1 MPGRAEMEHKAS
13 RHKSRARRHA
23 RSGNEAS
30 ARAHY
35 GRARY
40 YEREAATGLLRV
52 VNLARATRDATVR
65 RVNSASS
72 AERRIAGTVG
82 AFVAAGL
89 LAKGLDVLGQ
99 SGSQS
104 DPRTVPGTA
113 KIDRVG
119 PVDPARE
126 NVGVPRVTSTEDG
139 SDNGSEYTDPV
150 LRELVDRVEPEP
162 VVEGAPQSSK
172 IPMRAGLTNLR
183 ASCYMNAVLQCLFR
197 VDGFVLKSDR
207 ALVDAYARLRGLWST
222 LPNLDGTAAIQMS
235 EMVSFHGAV
244 VGDGTMID
252 HDLRKGFT
260 GTTHEDA
267 SELLASVFLYHQD
280 SSSPLF
286 FAMRS
291 IAILTVV
298 ADGRTEDEER
308 LADEPLN
315 KLDLPIEG
323 VGQEVSLLTC
333 LDVYVKEEDLDPS
346 NWLKVNEADTEFVK
360 TRRKIRFP
368 IFPDTLIIVLKRF
381 AYDAGT
387 GLTSKIDTPVAFDEM
402 LDLAAYRDA
411 ADLNQRECDCTY
423 RLCGVVMHS
432 GGHLGGHYWA
442 LVRDMPDGVGQGDA
456 SQAGQWRTYND
467 ANKITDMDISG
478 VLEEGRGSGD
488 EGSPS
493 AYILFYARRLDP
505 AALPGEKREPVG
517 KGNPTDP
524 NASKSPKG
532 PPATL
537 VGGRRRGGAR
547 SRSLVA
553 PRKR

>member
-1 MPGRAEMEHKAS
+1 MSGRAAQGEMEEKAR

-23 RSGNEAS
+23 KSGNEAS

-65 RVNSASS
+65 RINSASS

-89 LAKGLDVLGQ
+89 LAKGLNVLGQ
-99 SGSQS
+99 SGSQ
-104 DPRTVPGTA
+104 TVDGSANT
-113 KIDRVG
+113 KIDVIDIDNSLKA
-119 PVDPARE
+119 DPSRASVKDSAR
-126 NVGVPRVTSTEDG
+126 DG
-139 SDNGSEYTDPV
+139 ADTAPV
-150 LRELVDRVEPEP
+150 LRELGDRVEPEP

-172 IPMRAGLTNLR
+172 IPMRAGLTNLG

-197 VDGFVLKSDR
+197 VDGFVLKSDG
-207 ALVDAYARLRGLWST
+207 ALVDAYARLRGLWSA
-222 LPNLDGTAAIQMS
+222 LPNRDGTAAIQRP

-244 VGDGTMID
+244 VGGGTE
-252 HDLRKGFT
+252 LRKGFT

-298 ADGRTEDEER
+298 VDGRPEDEER
-308 LADEPLN
+308 PADEPLN

-333 LDVYVKEEDLDPS
+333 LDMYVKEEDLDPGE
-346 NWLKVNEADTEFVK
+346 WLKVNEADTELVK
-360 TRRKIRFP
+360 TRRKFGFLSFP
-368 IFPDTLIIVLKRF
+368 GTLIIVLKRF

-411 ADLNQRECDCTY
+411 ADRNERECDCTY

-432 GGHLGGHYWA
+432 GGHFGGHYWA

-456 SQAGQWRTYND
+456 SRAGQWRTYND
-467 ANKITDMDISG
+467 STITDNMDVEG

-493 AYILFYARRLDP
+493 AYILFYARLYP

-532 PPATL
+532 RPAKL
-537 VGGRRRGGAR
+537 VAGRRRGGAR

-553 PRKR
+553 PRKGR

>member
-1 MPGRAEMEHKAS
+1 MSGRAAQGEIEEKAR

-65 RVNSASS
+65 RISGASS

-89 LAKGLDVLGQ
+89 LAKGLNVLGQ

-113 KIDRVG
+113 KIDPVG

-126 NVGVPRVTSTEDG
+126 NVGVTRVEKG
-139 SDNGSEYTDPV
+139 GDNDSEYAGYTDPV
-150 LRELVDRVEPEP
+150 LPQEPGDSVETEP
-162 VVEGAPQSSK
+162 GVEGAEGAPQSSK
-172 IPMRAGLTNLR
+172 IPMRAVLTNTGNT
-183 ASCYMNAVLQCLFR
+183 CYMNAVLQCLFR
-197 VDGFVLKSDR
+197 VDGLGFD
-207 ALVDAYARLRGLWST
+207 D
-222 LPNLDGTAAIQMS
+222 
-235 EMVSFHGAV
+235 GAV
-244 VGDGTMID
+244 SAAYTGLRQSWTNTVLIAGDEMRSAADAFGSRAVLLPGAQ
-252 HDLRKGFT
+252 HDADEFLT
-260 GTTHEDA
+260 
-267 SELLASVFLYHQD
+267 ELLLGMTQT
-280 SSSPLF
+280 SPLRF
-286 FAMRS
+286 NVRVTS
-291 IAILTVV
+291 TREKPSGV
-298 ADGRTEDEER
+298 DEQWPD
-308 LADEPLN
+308 LVSDKVDPYTALH
-315 KLDLPIEG
+315 LPIEG
-323 VGQEVSLLTC
+323 PRGSVSLSSC
-333 LDVYVKEEDLDPS
+333 LDNYTSDKAMP
-346 NWLKVNEADTEFVK
+346 ADSPLEYEGPTG
-360 TRRKIRFP
+360 P
-368 IFPDTLIIVLKRF
+368 IYLPGSQKFQFESLPAVLTILPKRF
-381 AYDAGT
+381 KRNDYT
-387 GLTSKIDTPVAFDEM
+387 GVVQNKIDTQVAFDER
-402 LDLAAYRDA
+402 LDLAKYRADRADA
-411 ADLNQRECDCTY
+411 TAETMY

-456 SQAGQWRTYND
+456 SRAGQWRTYND
-467 ANKITDMDISG
+467 ANKIADMDISG

-493 AYILFYARRLDP
+493 AYILFYARLYP

-524 NASKSPKG
+524 NAPKSPKG
-532 PPATL
+532 RPAQL
-537 VGGRRRGGAR
+537 VAGRRRGGAR

-553 PRKR
+553 PRKRR

>member
-1 MPGRAEMEHKAS
+1 MSGRAAQGEIEEKAR

-65 RVNSASS
+65 RIDSASS

-89 LAKGLDVLGQ
+89 LAKGLNVLGQ

-104 DPRTVPGTA
+104 DPRTVPRTA

-126 NVGVPRVTSTEDG
+126 TVGVTRVEKG
-139 SDNGSEYTDPV
+139 SDNDSEYTD
-150 LRELVDRVEPEP
+150 LSLQELGDRVEPEP

-172 IPMRAGLTNLR
+172 IPTRAGLTNLG

-197 VDGFVLKSDR
+197 VDGFVLKSDG
-207 ALVDAYARLRGLWST
+207 ALVDAYARLRDMWSA
-222 LPNLDGTAAIQMS
+222 LPNRDGATAIQRP

-244 VGDGTMID
+244 VGGGTE
-252 HDLRKGFT
+252 LRKGFT

-298 ADGRTEDEER
+298 VDGRPEDEER
-308 LADEPLN
+308 PADEPLN

-333 LDVYVKEEDLDPS
+333 LDMYVKEEDLDPGE
-346 NWLKVNEADTEFVK
+346 WLKVNEADTELVK
-360 TRRKIRFP
+360 TRRKFGFLSFP
-368 IFPDTLIIVLKRF
+368 GTLIIVLKRF

-411 ADLNQRECDCTY
+411 ADRNERECDCTY

-432 GGHLGGHYWA
+432 GGHFGGHYWA

-456 SQAGQWRTYND
+456 SRAGQWRTYND
-467 ANKITDMDISG
+467 STITDNVDVEG

-493 AYILFYARRLDP
+493 AYILFYARLYP

-532 PPATL
+532 RPAKL
-537 VGGRRRGGAR
+537 VAGRRRGGAR

-553 PRKR
+553 PRKGR